1 MQEKLPGE
9 QYHPEAV
16 EAFANRG
23 HPIPGQSLTA
33 NPDERRPFE
42 GPTDFTDW
50 ETALEWVTANLLK
63 EENFKPIVLAI
74 GEGTTI
80 TDMAMQMGYVGFR
93 EGKWNPD
100 LMLMLME
107 PFMYLLMAL
116 CVKCAINYRIDDED
130 DRPLFDLEDDVD
142 DEEQTILEKKAK
154 MIAEMTKS
162 KRGEEGSPIPQGV
175 LPTEVVE
182 QLEALPEVNLLDKQ
196 EPMQETENPDSLLTR
211 GQ

>member
-1 MQEKLPGE
+1 
-9 QYHPEAV
+9 
-16 EAFANRG
+16 
-23 HPIPGQSLTA
+23 
-33 NPDERRPFE
+33 
-42 GPTDFTDW
+42 
-50 ETALEWVTANLLK
+50 
-63 EENFKPIVLAI
+63 
-74 GEGTTI
+74 
-80 TDMAMQMGYVGFR
+80 MQMGYVGFR

-116 CVKCAINYRIDDED
+116 CEKCAINYRIDDED

-196 EPMQETENPDSLLTR
+196 EPMHETENPDSLLTR